1 MLNTLR
7 NLLFPVLHALGPV
20 LIAFAGL
27 MLVPVIYSWT
37 EQDGALEDF
46 LLSAGITF
54 GFGLLLTLL
63 FLPFRRELSAR
74 HGFLLV
80 TLSWALIGAFAAI
93 PLFLNLQ
100 GETLPRVYFES
111 MSCLTTTGGTVLSGL
126 DELPRSI
133 NGWRCFLSWLGGM
146 GLIVMSVAILPLLG
160 VGGAQIMKA
169 ETSGP
174 LKETRLTPRIAE
186 TARSLYAIYFGIS
199 FACACAYHLAGMS
212 WRDAIFHMMTTV
224 SLSGISSH
232 DDSFAYFHSAPIEVV
247 ATLFM
252 LICGIS
258 FSLHFIAWRRR
269 DLKLYFNDPEV
280 IAWISLVLSLI
291 GLSTFVL
298 YTQNLCPSLLDALR
312 NAAFS
317 VMSVAS
323 TTGYTGSDWS
333 AWPLGL
339 PLVLMLA
346 SAVATCAGSTGGGL
360 KMLRA
365 LVLLRQA
372 QREFL
377 HLLYPNAVT
386 PLTIG
391 TTPISNSIAFAV
403 LSYTLIWIITV
414 IVGAVVLLLTGLPPL
429 EACSAAFSSVV
440 NLGPALGS
448 VGPTGNFGNLEGT
461 QLGILTFLMLAGR
474 LELFTVFVLFTR
486 TFWRL

>member
-1 MLNTLR
+1 MFNTFR

-20 LIAFAGL
+20 LVAFAGL
-27 MLVPVIYSWT
+27 MLVPAVYSWT
-37 EQDGALEDF
+37 ERDGAMEAF
-46 LLSAGITF
+46 LLGAGVTF
-54 GFGLLLTLL
+54 TAGLVLTLL

-80 TLSWALIGAFAAI
+80 TLSWAFIAAFATL
-93 PLFLNLQ
+93 PLVLHLN
-100 GETLPRVYFES
+100 GETFSRMYFEA

-160 VGGAQIMKA
+160 VGGAQLMKA

-199 FACACAYHLAGMS
+199 LACAVAYHLAGMS

-232 DDSFAYFHSAPIEVV
+232 DASIAFFRSGPIEAV
-247 ATLFM
+247 AAFFM
-252 LICGIS
+252 LVCGIS

-269 DLKLYFNDPEV
+269 DPRLYLRDPEV
-280 IAWISLVLSLI
+280 LAWT
-291 GLSTFVL
+291 GLSAALILLTAFLL
-298 YTQNLCPSLLDALR
+298 YSQGISPTLTEALR
-312 NAAFS
+312 DAAFS

-323 TTGYTGSDWS
+323 TTGYTGTDWS

-339 PLVLMLA
+339 PFVLMLA

-365 LVLLRQA
+365 LVLLQQA
-372 QREFL
+372 RREFL

-391 TTPISNSIAFAV
+391 TTSISNKIAFAV
-403 LSYTLIWIITV
+403 LSYTLIWIFTV
-414 IVGAVVLLLTGLPPL
+414 ICGAVVLLMTGLAPL

-448 VGPTGNFGNLEGT
+448 VGPTGNFGSLGNI
-461 QLGILTFLMLAGR
+461 QLGVLTFLMLAGR

-486 TFWRL
+486 AFWKL